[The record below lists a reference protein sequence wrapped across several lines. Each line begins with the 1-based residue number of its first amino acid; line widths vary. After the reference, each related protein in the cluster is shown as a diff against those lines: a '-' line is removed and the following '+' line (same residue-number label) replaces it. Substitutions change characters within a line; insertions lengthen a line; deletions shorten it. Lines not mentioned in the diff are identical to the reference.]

1 MLLLH
6 PFFQGLGKEWP
17 RLCPACP
24 KQGQLCQD
32 LRRVAERLSAAGAAA
47 GCCAA
52 DGAACRR
59 FLRAIQG
66 FFLRC
71 ALFCPGN
78 TTLSSV
84 S

>member
-6 PFFQGLGKEWP
+6 PFLQGWEKEWP

-32 LRRVAERLSAAGAAA
+32 IRRVAEKLSTAGAAS
-47 GCCAA
+47 GCRAA
-52 DGAACRR
+52 DGAARRR

-66 FFLRC
+66 IFLCC
-71 ALFCPGN
+71 ALPCPGN
-78 TTLSSV
+78 TTLFSV